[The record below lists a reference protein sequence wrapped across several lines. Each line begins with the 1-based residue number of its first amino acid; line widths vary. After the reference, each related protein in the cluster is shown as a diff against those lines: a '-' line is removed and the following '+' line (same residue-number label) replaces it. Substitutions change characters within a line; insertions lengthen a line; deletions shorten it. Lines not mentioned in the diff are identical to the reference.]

1 MKRVASLLILAGLL
15 SGCTL
20 VPESG
25 ARQGASQPR
34 YAMTTGS
41 STPRSPVAQPG
52 SLGTSAPPVAIAPED
67 RQCLAQ
73 LSATGAQFT
82 ALPDS
87 YTGQGCSTIG
97 TVQMAAL
104 RGDIANMSISNI
116 GPVQCGLGTAFA
128 AWARYGVDRA
138 ARQLLGSPLAR
149 IETMGSYAC
158 RNVAGSA
165 RRSAHAT
172 AGAIDVSGFVLED
185 GRRISLTEDWHGG
198 TADEREFLRT
208 VQRSA
213 CRRFGTV
220 LGPEYNAAHRDHF
233 HLEGVIDGSSF
244 CR

>member
-1 MKRVASLLILAGLL
+1 MNRAASLLIVATLL

-25 ARQGASQPR
+25 ARQPSAQAR
-34 YAMTTGS
+34 YTSSATG

-52 SLGTSAPPVAIAPED
+52 SVGMAPPPMAMAPEA
-67 RQCLAQ
+67 RQCLTE
-73 LSATGAQFT
+73 LSQAGAQFT

-87 YTGQGCSTIG
+87 YGGQGCSTIG

-104 RGDIANMSISNI
+104 RGDITNMSITNI
-116 GPVQCGLGTAFA
+116 GPVQCGVGTAFA

-138 ARQLLGSPLAR
+138 ARQHLGSPLAR

-158 RNVAGSA
+158 RNVAGST

-172 AGAIDVSGFVLED
+172 AGAIDIAGFVLED
-185 GRRISLTEDWHGG
+185 GRRISVAEDWSNG
-198 TADEREFLRT
+198 TSDEREFLRT

-213 CRRFGTV
+213 CKRFDTV

>member
-1 MKRVASLLILAGLL
+1 MKRVASLLLAATLV

-25 ARQGASQPR
+25 SRSAASQPR
-34 YAMTTGS
+34 YAMTTTG

-52 SLGTSAPPVAIAPED
+52 SIGTTAPPVAVTGEA
-67 RQCLAQ
+67 RQCLTE
-73 LSATGAQFT
+73 LSAVGAQFT
-82 ALPDS
+82 ALPDR
-87 YTGQGCSTIG
+87 YTGEGCSTVG
-97 TVQMAAL
+97 TVHLAAL
-104 RGDIANMSISNI
+104 RGDISNMSISNI
-116 GPVQCGLGTAFA
+116 GPVQCGVGTAFA
-128 AWARYGVDRA
+128 AWARFGVDRA

-198 TADEREFLRT
+198 TSAEREFLRT

-213 CRRFGTV
+213 CKRFGTV